1 MPNPTQPACMAMP
14 LVPDASNAV
23 EPPAFVNVAG
33 KVGVSEMELTT
44 AVLMPTKASVVP
56 PPFKNPTV
64 PIELVPA
71 DEGVKVISQ
80 DLPAPKPEVQ
90 AVPAPVLLKVTTV
103 NLGVVV
109 GKKTGAA
116 AVPV

>member
-1 MPNPTQPACMAMP
+1 MAMP

-23 EPPAFVNVAG
+23 EPPAFVNPAG
-33 KVGVSEMELTT
+33 KVGVSEVELTT
-44 AVLMPTKASVVP
+44 AVLIPTKASVVP
-56 PPFKNPTV
+56 PPFRNPTELMV
-64 PIELVPA
+64 LVPA
-71 DEGVKVISQ
+71 DEGVKVRSQ
-80 DLPAPKPEVQ
+80 VLPGPRPEVQ
-90 AVPAPVLLKVTTV
+90 AVPAPVLLKVTMV